1 MSQFRK
7 QHMPIAWHE
16 IIESENPVP
25 AVNASLKEKATL
37 VGRVGLM
44 MLSVGTG
51 AWRVR
56 ASMNKIARALGITCT
71 ADIGLLAI
79 AYTCIANGET
89 YTNALSINTTGVNTD
104 RLNYLEE
111 FADGFH
117 ERADKYSVE
126 QFHHILDKFQEIP
139 PNYKA
144 WNLGL
149 ASAIACCAFTFLL
162 GGGAVEMICAFFG
175 AGVGNFV
182 RKILLEK
189 HITLLANV
197 TAGVAVAC
205 SVYMICLE
213 LAEIIMGVSSVHQA
227 GYICSMLFVIPGFPL
242 ITGGIDLAKLDLR
255 SGLERITYA
264 VLIIGMATLTGWIT
278 ATIFSFH
285 PSEFVEM
292 ELEPLLKLVLRL
304 VTSFC
309 GVYGFSLMFNSPRKM
324 ALTAGIIGMIVNT
337 LRLELIDF
345 TSIPVSTA
353 SFVGALCAGLLASAL
368 KKKVGYPR
376 ITLTVPSIVIMI
388 PGMFMYK
395 GVYYIAL
402 NEIQTGALWLTK
414 ALLIVVSLPLG
425 LIFARIFT
433 DKNFRKSS

>member
-16 IIESENPVP
+16 IIENENPVP

-37 VGRVGLM
+37 IGRLGLM

-56 ASMNKIARALGITCT
+56 ASMNKIARALGVTCN

-79 AYTCIANGET
+79 AYTCIENGET

-111 FADGFH
+111 FADGFQ

-126 QFHHILDKFQEIP
+126 QFHHILDKFHEMP
-139 PNYKA
+139 ANYNA

-162 GGGAVEMICAFFG
+162 GGGVVEMICAFFG

-182 RKILLEK
+182 RKKLLEK

-197 TAGVAVAC
+197 TAGVATAC

-213 LAEIIMGVSSVHQA
+213 VAEIIIGVSSVHQA
-227 GYICSMLFVIPGFPL
+227 GYICSMLFIIPGFPL
-242 ITGGIDLAKLDLR
+242 ITGGIDIAKLDLR

-264 VLIIGMATLTGWIT
+264 LLIIAMATLTGWIT
-278 ATIFSFH
+278 ATIFKFH

-292 ELEPLLKLVLRL
+292 EIQPLLKLVLRL

-309 GVYGFSLMFNSPRKM
+309 GVYGFSLMFNSPKKM

-337 LRLELIDF
+337 IRLELLDF
-345 TSIPVSTA
+345 TSIPVSVGA
-353 SFVGALCAGLLASAL
+353 FVGALCAGLFASAL

-402 NEIQTGALWLTK
+402 NELQTGALWLTK
-414 ALLIVVSLPLG
+414 ALFIVISLPVG
-425 LIFARIFT
+425 LMFARIFT
-433 DKNFRKSS
+433 DRTFRRRR

>member
-1 MSQFRK
+1 MSKFRK
-7 QHMPIAWHE
+7 QHMTISWHE
-16 IIESENPVP
+16 IVGSEEDIP
-25 AVNASLKEKATL
+25 AINASLKEKATL

-56 ASMNKIARALGITCT
+56 ASMNKIARALNITCT

-79 AYTCIANGET
+79 EYTCIENGET
-89 YTNALSINTTGVNTD
+89 YTNALSINTTGLNTD
-104 RLNYLEE
+104 RLNCLEE
-111 FADGFH
+111 FADGFQ
-117 ERADKYSVE
+117 ERAGKYSVE
-126 QFHHILDKFQEIP
+126 QFHRILDKFQEMP
-139 PNYKA
+139 ANYKA

-182 RKILLEK
+182 RKKLLEK

-197 TAGVAVAC
+197 TVGVASAC
-205 SVYMICLE
+205 CVYVLLLE
-213 LAEIIMGVSSVHQA
+213 LAEIIVGVSNVHQA

-255 SGLERITYA
+255 SGIERVTYA
-264 VLIIGMATLTGWIT
+264 LLIIIMATLTGWIT
-278 ATIFSFH
+278 ATIFHFH
-285 PSEFVEM
+285 PSEFR
-292 ELEPLLKLVLRL
+292 ELELTPVLTLVLRL

-345 TSIPVSTA
+345 TSIPVSVA
-353 SFVGALCAGLLASAL
+353 AFLGALCSGLLASAL

-376 ITLTVPSIVIMI
+376 ITLTVPSIVIMV

-395 GVYYIAL
+395 GIYYIAL
-402 NEIQTGALWLTK
+402 NDIQTGALWLTK
-414 ALLIVVSLPLG
+414 AVLIVLALPLG
-425 LIFARIFT
+425 LIFARILT
-433 DKNFRKSS
+433 DTNFRKSS